1 MSMQVLM
8 LRHRMVNG
16 VLLASGSTQTVTD
29 SDGAYLVAS
38 GWATRVDGVPDSV
51 ITGGLSAPAINPET
65 GALVNAG
72 TGSLIVSSF
81 YLPIALSGATLA
93 LGTTHLRRLCKVTT
107 GASDSAVTLPTAA
120 LAGDTL
126 MIAKADSGV
135 GRVLINTSLAWLS
148 AQNDA
153 VQLWYDGSAWTVAW
167 RDIAPVRDLFL
178 GGGTWTKRPLAK
190 QVLVRLIGGGG
201 GGGSGRKGAAGTARR
216 GGGGGQG
223 GTYTETVLRVDSCG
237 ATETVAIGAGGSG
250 GGSQATNSSNGNAGV
265 NGGNSSFGSL
275 VYAYGGSNGGAGQSA
290 AGGAAG
296 STNAKGTI
304 DGGNGGACTDTA
316 SAAGNPNGSCGGG
329 GSGAPV
335 TTGNAAAAGGGG
347 GGGGRIRNGIAG
359 GSAGSSGGGAGG
371 DGTSQPNDFSG
382 GFTGGPGGGGGGS
395 SITGNAG
402 IGGNGGFPGGG
413 GGGGGGSV
421 DSTGD
426 SGAGGNGA
434 DGAAEIITYF

>member
-1 MSMQVLM
+1 MTMQVLM
-8 LRHRMVNG
+8 LRNRMVDG
-16 VLLASGSTQTVTD
+16 VLLASGSTQTVSD
-29 SDGAYLVAS
+29 EDGAYLVANE
-38 GWATRVDGVPDSV
+38 WATRTDGVPDRV
-51 ITGGLSAPAINPET
+51 ITDSVDVPTIDPTT
-65 GALVNAG
+65 GTLVNPS
-72 TGSLIVSSF
+72 TGDPAKISGYVPL
-81 YLPIALSGATLA
+81 ALSGATLT
-93 LGTTHLRRLCKVTT
+93 LDSTHLSRLCQVTT
-107 GASDSAVTLPTAA
+107 GASDSTVTLPATVT
-120 LAGDTL
+120 AGDALTVQ
-126 MIAKADSGV
+126 KVDSGV
-135 GRVLINTSLAWLS
+135 GRVLINTSLAWLF
-148 AQNDA
+148 AQGDT

-167 RDIAPVRDLFL
+167 RYIAPVRDLFL

-382 GFTGGPGGGGGGS
+382 GFTGGAGGGGGGS

-402 IGGNGGFPGGG
+402 AGGNGGFPGGG
-413 GGGGGGSV
+413 GGGGGASV